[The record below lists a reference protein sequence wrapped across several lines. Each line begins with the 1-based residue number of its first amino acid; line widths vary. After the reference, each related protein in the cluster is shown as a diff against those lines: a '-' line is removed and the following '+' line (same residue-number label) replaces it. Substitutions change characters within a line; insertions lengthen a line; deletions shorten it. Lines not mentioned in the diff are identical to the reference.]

1 MRTVT
6 KTKIVEEILTGVGN
20 AAGAARPWPAFGDQQ
35 VARTL
40 LVVTVFMRNAVA
52 AAIAA
57 FAFAVPA
64 YAAGPG
70 PQRYFAADASRRT
83 VHLTLLAGLDGE
95 NNGFNFDGYGRG
107 ELLVSVPLGWR
118 LVVEC
123 DNRGGMRSSCAV
135 VRDSLATRPAF
146 PGAASP
152 QPLQGLDPGAKA
164 SFSFRLT
171 QTGSF
176 RIASL
181 VPGQEQARMWD
192 VLEVTR
198 GGRPSISARPGP

>member
-1 MRTVT
+1 
-6 KTKIVEEILTGVGN
+6 
-20 AAGAARPWPAFGDQQ
+20 
-35 VARTL
+35 
-40 LVVTVFMRNAVA
+40 
-52 AAIAA
+52 
-57 FAFAVPA
+57 
-64 YAAGPG
+64 
-70 PQRYFAADASRRT
+70 
-83 VHLTLLAGLDGE
+83 
-95 NNGFNFDGYGRG
+95 
-107 ELLVSVPLGWR
+107 
-118 LVVEC
+118 
-123 DNRGGMRSSCAV
+123 V

-198 GGRPSISARPGP
+198 SGRPSILARPGP